1 MTSRIFIDFETRSA
15 CDLKACGLD
24 VYARHPT
31 TDVLCVGWAEDTGG
45 AYWSP
50 PDTIMFDDC
59 LRYVAHNAPFE
70 LAIWN
75 HVLVPKYGWEPV
87 RPEDFECSMAMAYAM
102 GLPGSLEA
110 AGAAVGLEAQKDMAG
125 HRLMRQMAKPRDI
138 APDGSITW
146 WEGDERLRRLG
157 EYCCRDVESQ
167 RELYHRLLPLSDVE
181 REVWLLDQE
190 INNRGVQV
198 DLPAV
203 EAAIAAVEE
212 ETALLNARMQKLTN
226 GMVGACSAVS
236 QIADW
241 LKFRGVQTPGLA
253 KADVIALLD
262 EVDKFPVEVRDVLNL
277 RREAAKSSVAK
288 LKAMSKGACDD
299 GRMRGLFQYHGASTG
314 RWAGR
319 RVQLQNLPRSKM
331 KPQVIDRVFQCLR

>member
-1 MTSRIFIDFETRSA
+1 MTRRIFIDFETRSA

-31 TDVLCVGWAEDTGG
+31 TDVLCVGYAEDS
-45 AYWSP
+45 SP
-50 PDTIMFDDC
+50 AAC
-59 LRYVAHNAPFE
+59 LRPNELEYKPWGRFVAHNAPFE

-75 HVLVPKYGWEPV
+75 HVLVPKYGWQPIK
-87 RPEDFECSMAMAYAM
+87 PENFECSMAMAYAM

-110 AGAAVGLEAQKDMAG
+110 AGAAVGLQVQKDMTG
-125 HRLMRQMAKPRDI
+125 HRLMMQMAKPKDF
-138 APDGSITW
+138 AADGSIIW
-146 WEGDERLRRLG
+146 WEGEDRLFRLM
-157 EYCCRDVESQ
+157 EYCCRDVEAQ
-167 RELYHRLLPLSDVE
+167 RELYHRLLPLSDAE

-203 EAAIAAVEE
+203 EAAIAAVQE
-212 ETALLNARMQKLTN
+212 ETDLLNARMRKLTN

-241 LKFRGVQTPGLA
+241 LKFRGVQTPGLS

>member
-1 MTSRIFIDFETRSA
+1 MPSRIFIDFETRSA

-31 TDVLCVGWAEDTGG
+31 TDVLCVGWAEGTGG

-50 PDTIMFDDC
+50 PDTIMFDDDF
-59 LRYVAHNAPFE
+59 RYVAHNAPFE

-75 HVLVPKYGWEPV
+75 HVLVPKYGWQPIK
-87 RPEDFECSMAMAYAM
+87 PEQFECSMAMAYAM

-125 HRLMRQMAKPRDI
+125 HRLMMQMAKPKDFT
-138 APDGSITW
+138 ADGSVIW
-146 WEGDERLRRLG
+146 WDGDERMRRLG
-157 EYCCRDVESQ
+157 DYCRRDVEAQ
-167 RELYHRLLPLSDVE
+167 RELYHRLLPLSDAE

-203 EAAIAAVEE
+203 EAAIAAVQE
-212 ETALLNARMQKLTN
+212 ETDLLNARMRKLTN

-241 LKFRGVQTPGLA
+241 LKFRGVQTPGLS

-331 KPQVIDRVFQCLR
+331 KPRQIEGAFQCLR